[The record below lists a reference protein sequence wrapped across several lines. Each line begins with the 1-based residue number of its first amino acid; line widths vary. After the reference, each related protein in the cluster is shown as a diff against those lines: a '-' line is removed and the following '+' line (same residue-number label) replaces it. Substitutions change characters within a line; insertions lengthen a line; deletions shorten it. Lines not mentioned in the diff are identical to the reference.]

1 MSRQK
6 KAVKQ
11 AAKGKAEAEEFIAK
25 KVDDAVKRTRKSK
38 PETLCTLEDIVR
50 ERDDRGLS
58 WAQVAANLSLGSPGG
73 ARAAYTRLTGRH
85 HSESNPTIKRS
96 GAAKS
101 ISGSR
106 RKMNQRVWDDDSDQ
120 DEIIEAVTHHDILI
134 ERVFRGMVLPEE
146 WLHVCRISKFTFDG
160 PQEELVMH
168 CYVKEQC
175 ECKLKNPNDADVGRA
190 RAFRV
195 RDIKAVM

>member
-11 AAKGKAEAEEFIAK
+11 AAKGKQEAEEFIAT
-25 KVDDAVKRTRKSK
+25 KVDEAVKRTRKSK
-38 PETLCTLEDIVR
+38 PETLCSLEDIVR
-50 ERDDRGLS
+50 ERDERGLS
-58 WAQVAANLSLGSPGG
+58 WAQVAANLNLGSPSG

-96 GAAKS
+96 GVSKTA
-101 ISGSR
+101 SGAR
-106 RKMNQRVWDDDSDQ
+106 RRMNALEWDDDTDQ
-120 DEIIEAVTHHDILI
+120 DLIIEAVTHHDINVQ
-134 ERVFRGMVLPEE
+134 RVFRGMELPEE

-160 PQEELVMH
+160 PEEELVMH

-175 ECKLKNPNDADVGRA
+175 ECRLKNPNDSDVGRA

-195 RDIKAVM
+195 RDIKAVI